1 MTSTFAEHSS
11 SAMLAP
17 GSPFRRHVKIVST
30 LGPAVADRERL
41 AELLDTGV
49 DVVRINSAHGTPESR
64 ARMIEDVRAVARE
77 RRRNIPVLLDLEGL
91 KIRTGPLEGAEPAML
106 ARGSKVRVYPRP
118 VPSTSEELGVTF
130 GPFLDVVEPGSRI
143 MLADGLIELL
153 VEEITPEYA
162 VCGVGR
168 GGPLAARQG
177 VTLPNVTL
185 QGGSLTEEDR
195 ANIAFGAE
203 HEVEFLGLSFLSSAH
218 DIQVARQTAHALGAR
233 PGIVAKIERPAAL
246 AQIEAIAIEADAVM
260 VARGDL
266 GVQLPLEQVPQ
277 AQKEIIAVCNRVG
290 TPVITATQMLE
301 SMIMQPVPTRAETS
315 DVANAVIDGTD
326 AVMLS
331 AETATG
337 RFPVAAVEM
346 MARIIREV
354 ERAGPVRPEA
364 SHNATP
370 TRDEERMITD
380 ALGRAARAMTDAAPI
395 DYIVVFTLSGASA
408 RLVAKF
414 RPKVPVIAVT
424 TDPFVARQLSLVWG
438 VRAIVSPLID
448 DINELFRSSSRQI
461 IDHGYARAGA
471 EALFVGSLP
480 IYRVSGRTN
489 LIHVRRLED

>member
-1 MTSTFAEHSS
+1 MTSTIETLPSP
-11 SAMLAP
+11 AMLAP

-30 LGPAVADRERL
+30 LGPAVASRERL
-41 AELLDTGV
+41 AELIDTGV
-49 DVVRINSAHGTPESR
+49 DVVRINCAHGTPESR
-64 ARMIEDVRAVARE
+64 AQMIDDVRAVARE
-77 RRRNIPVLLDLEGL
+77 RRRHIPVLLDLQGL
-91 KIRTGPLEGAEPAML
+91 KIRTGPLEGPEPAML
-106 ARGSKVRVYPRP
+106 ARGSKVRVYPSP
-118 VPSTSEELGVTF
+118 VPSTSEQLGVTYE
-130 GPFLDVVEPGSRI
+130 PFLDAVDPGSRI

-153 VEEITPEYA
+153 VEEKTAEYA
-162 VCGVGR
+162 LCGVGR

-185 QGGSLTEEDR
+185 QGGSLTEDDR
-195 ANIAFGAE
+195 ADIAFGAE
-203 HEVEFLGLSFLSSAH
+203 HEVEFLGLSFLSSA
-218 DIQVARQTAHALGAR
+218 DDVRAARQTAHALGAR
-233 PGIVAKIERPAAL
+233 PGIIAKIERPAAL
-246 AQIEAIAIEADAVM
+246 AQIESIAIEADAVM

-354 ERAGPVRPEA
+354 ERAGPVRPAA
-364 SHNATP
+364 SNNATTTHNP
-370 TRDEERMITD
+370 ERLITD
-380 ALGRAARAMTDAAPI
+380 ALGRAARAMTDNAPI

-414 RPKVPVIAVT
+414 RPRVPVIAVT
-424 TDPFVARQLSLVWG
+424 TDPFIARQLSLVWG
-438 VRAIVSPLID
+438 VRAVVSPLID
-448 DINELFRSSSRQI
+448 EIDSLFRSASRQI
-461 IDHGYARAGA
+461 IEHGYARSGA

-480 IYRVSGRTN
+480 IYRISGRTN
-489 LIHVRRLED
+489 LIHVRCLEE